1 LGQIAHALFND
12 MVNDTSR
19 FALVGVIGVRFLACD
34 AEGVGVERR
43 LRNETVGEWNTDEA
57 GDPGGEA

>member
-1 LGQIAHALFND
+1 LFND